1 MGAAVSALGNLVLKT
16 SVNGRKRELHLKP
29 TQEGI
34 GAEKL
39 VSAVHEAAGM
49 NKSAIDQNQA
59 TDKTASAP
67 AHSAPALKPKS
78 APAPPPPKEAVAK
91 APKAATSSTPPKSK
105 IAGPFRVRA
114 LDLSS
119 SDEEKDSP
127 APLPKPSS
135 RAMPPSR
142 RRTTTVSPK
151 PIDLPSEYLQKVHLK
166 FSHHHT

>member
-1 MGAAVSALGNLVLKT
+1 MHLRPARYPDLRDGSALWSASKSRRISTRLSCLCFPLATLNFTVIVLKT

-39 VSAVHEAAGM
+39 VSAVHEAAGI

-67 AHSAPALKPKS
+67 APSAPALKPKS

-119 SDEEKDSP
+119 SDD
-127 APLPKPSS
+127 
-135 RAMPPSR
+135 
-142 RRTTTVSPK
+142 
-151 PIDLPSEYLQKVHLK
+151 DLP
-166 FSHHHT
+166 